1 MSRQFCAILVP
12 IILRGT
18 LSNVMELSLN
28 AILLFGSLFSTFC
41 LHFRVDEILLGQ
53 EDTFK
58 GTIEAMLT
66 QRESSLRK
74 TKGISHLASNYAI
87 GVSHLPSTSSLE
99 ERK

>member
-1 MSRQFCAILVP
+1 MP

-28 AILLFGSLFSTFC
+28 AIWLFGSLFSTFC
-41 LHFRVDEILLGQ
+41 LHFRVYEILLRQ

-58 GTIEAMLT
+58 GTIEAVLT
-66 QRESSLRK
+66 QSESSLGE
-74 TKGISHLASNYAI
+74 TKGISHLAANYAI
-87 GVSHLPSTSSLE
+87 GVPHLPSTSSLE

>member
-1 MSRQFCAILVP
+1 MP
-12 IILRGT
+12 IILRET

-41 LHFRVDEILLGQ
+41 LHFRVYEILLRQ

-58 GTIEAMLT
+58 GTIEATLT
-66 QRESSLRK
+66 QSESSLRE
-74 TKGISHLASNYAI
+74 TKGISHLASNYVI
-87 GVSHLPSTSSLE
+87 GMSHLPSTSLLE

>member
-1 MSRQFCAILVP
+1 MP

-28 AILLFGSLFSTFC
+28 AIWLFGSLFSTFC
-41 LHFRVDEILLGQ
+41 LHFRVYEILLRQ

-58 GTIEAMLT
+58 GTIEAVLT
-66 QRESSLRK
+66 QSESSLRE